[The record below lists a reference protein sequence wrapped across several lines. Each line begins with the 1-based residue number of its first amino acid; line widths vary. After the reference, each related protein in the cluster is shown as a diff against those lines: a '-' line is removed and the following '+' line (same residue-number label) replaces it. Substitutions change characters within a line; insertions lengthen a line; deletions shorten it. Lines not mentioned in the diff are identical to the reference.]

1 VKTEA
6 STAGQSRKSS
16 FWADLRVVLAE
27 RDFRK
32 LFAIRLASQA
42 GGGVFSA
49 GFTAYVFFS
58 AATFPSPAATVEAFT
73 VLYLPFSLIG
83 PFVGV
88 FIDRWSRRQILLWAS
103 VIQAGMVVVASLIV
117 LSGQTKLPFYISV
130 LAILG
135 AGRFL
140 GSAIS
145 AGTPHVVAPGKL
157 VMANAVAP
165 TCGTIAGLVGGMLG
179 LGMRLATGGGHL
191 GSAVTLLVSAVFYV
205 VTGLFALRMGRDL
218 LGPNRA
224 AGDEPARVQ
233 QDLRTNGGSAT
244 RSEERAELGAVA
256 EDWPLR
262 REASAR
268 RSELASEHLARSG
281 QARGSRAK
289 REGPRG
295 AGRSYGGQLVG
306 EGGSGGIGVHPP
318 RGTSLAAE
326 LGGVATGLWD
336 ALRHLRQRRQ
346 ASYALGAISAHHALY
361 GVLLMQGLLLYRN
374 YFYPGG
380 NGNAALGHATWLVA
394 TSAIGFALAAVITPV
409 GTKRLSLDAW
419 ITTWLVAGAVTTLA
433 LGPTFSQVPFLVM
446 GFVMGLSAQCVKICV
461 DTTVQ
466 QHVADEYMGR
476 VFSVYDM
483 LYNTTYV
490 IGPALAAPF
499 LPDTGKSYVVVMV
512 IGADYLVAA
521 VIYAA
526 LTLRRQ
532 AAAGSPPPRPTAIA
546 RR

>member
-16 FWADLRVVLAE
+16 FWTDLRVVLAE

-73 VLYLPFSLIG
+73 VLYLPYSLIG
-83 PFVGV
+83 PFAGV

-103 VIQAGMVVVASLIV
+103 VIQAGMVIVASVIV
-117 LSGQTKLPFYISV
+117 LSGQTRLPFYISV

-140 GSAIS
+140 ASAIS

-165 TCGTIAGLVGGMLG
+165 TCGTIAGLAGGMLG
-179 LGMRLATGGGHL
+179 LGMRLAIGGGHL
-191 GSAVTLLVSAVFYV
+191 GSAVTLLVSALFYV

-218 LGPNRA
+218 LGPDRA
-224 AGDEPARVQ
+224 PADLARSQ
-233 QDLRTNGGSAT
+233 PDLRTNRQRPRSTAT
-244 RSEERAELGAVA
+244 
-256 EDWPLR
+256 
-262 REASAR
+262 
-268 RSELASEHLARSG
+268 
-281 QARGSRAK
+281 
-289 REGPRG
+289 
-295 AGRSYGGQLVG
+295 
-306 EGGSGGIGVHPP
+306 
-318 RGTSLAAE
+318 AE
-326 LGGVATGLWD
+326 LGGVAIGLWD
-336 ALRHLRQRRQ
+336 ALRHLRRRRK
-346 ASYALGAISAHHALY
+346 ASYALGAVSVHHALY

-394 TSAIGFALAAVITPV
+394 TSAIGYALAAVITPV

-419 ITTWLVAGAVTTLA
+419 IAASLVTGAVTTMA

-446 GFVMGLSAQCVKICV
+446 GFIMGLSAQCVKICV

-466 QHVADEYMGR
+466 QDIEDEYMGR

-483 LYNTTYV
+483 LYNGTYV
-490 IGPALAAPF
+490 VGPALAAPF
-499 LPDTGKSYVVVMV
+499 LPDTGKSYTVVLVV
-512 IGADYLVAA
+512 GAGYLVAA
-521 VIYAA
+521 LIYAV

-532 AAAGSPPPRPTAIA
+532 AAAGFPPPRPTAVA